1 MKIFIVGFMGS
12 GKSTLMN
19 EIGTRLNLKQ
29 LDLDNLIE
37 NRANLNINDIFALKG
52 EKFFRKLE
60 GVCLRELYESDN
72 FVLASGGGTPCFY
85 DNMLIMNSLGITIW
99 LNTSK
104 EVIKQR
110 LLDEP
115 QLRPL
120 VKNLSPENLEIFID
134 EKLEER
140 SQFYAQAKI
149 ITDPSSESM
158 DELISKIVN
167 NA

>member
-1 MKIFIVGFMGS
+1 
-12 GKSTLMN
+12 
-19 EIGTRLNLKQ
+19 
-29 LDLDNLIE
+29 
-37 NRANLNINDIFALKG
+37 
-52 EKFFRKLE
+52 
-60 GVCLRELYESDN
+60 
-72 FVLASGGGTPCFY
+72 
-85 DNMLIMNSLGITIW
+85 MNSLGITIW

-149 ITDPSSESM
+149 ITDPSTESM
-158 DELISKIVN
+158 EELISKIVN

>member
-1 MKIFIVGFMGS
+1 MRIFVVGFMGS
-12 GKSTLMN
+12 GKSTLIK
-19 EIGTRLNLKQ
+19 EIGLKLNLKQ

-37 NRANLNINDIFALKG
+37 KRANLNINDIFALKG

-60 GVCLRELYESDN
+60 GVCLRELHESDN
-72 FVLASGGGTPCFY
+72 FILASGGGTPCYY
-85 DNMLIMNSLGITIW
+85 DNMLVMNNLGLTVW
-99 LNTSK
+99 LNTPK
-104 EVIKQR
+104 EVINKR
-110 LLDEP
+110 LLEEP

-120 VKNLSPENLEIFID
+120 VKNLSPEKLQIFID

-140 SQFYAQAKI
+140 TQFYAQAKI
-149 ITDPSSESM
+149 ITDPTLESI

>member
-12 GKSTLMN
+12 GKSTLMK
-19 EIGTRLNLKQ
+19 EIGIRLNLKQ

-60 GVCLRELYESDN
+60 GVCLRELYEYDN

>member
-12 GKSTLMN
+12 GKSTWMKQ
-19 EIGTRLNLKQ
+19 IGNQMNLKQ

-37 NRANLNINDIFALKG
+37 KRANLNINDIFALKG

-60 GVCLRELYESDN
+60 GVCLRELHESDN
-72 FVLASGGGTPCFY
+72 FVLATGGGTPCFY
-85 DNMLIMNSLGITIW
+85 DNMLIMNTLGITVW

-104 EVIKQR
+104 EVIKNR
-110 LLDEP
+110 LLLEP

-120 VKNLSPENLEIFID
+120 VKNLSPENLEAFIE

-140 SQFYAQAKI
+140 NQFYAQSKI
-149 ITDPSSESM
+149 IIDPDTVSC
-158 DELISKIVN
+158 DELIEKILKD
-167 NA
+167 A

>member
-12 GKSTLMN
+12 GKSTWMKR
-19 EIGTRLNLKQ
+19 IGEQMKLKQ

-37 NRANLNINDIFALKG
+37 KRANLNINDIFALKG

-60 GVCLRELYESDN
+60 GVCLRELHESDN
-72 FVLASGGGTPCFY
+72 FVLATGGGTPCFY
-85 DNMLIMNSLGITIW
+85 DNMLIMNTLGITVW

-104 EVIKQR
+104 EVIKNR
-110 LLDEP
+110 LLLEP

-120 VKNLSPENLEIFID
+120 VKNLSPENLEVFIE

-140 SQFYAQAKI
+140 NQFYAQAKI
-149 ITDPSSESM
+149 IIDPDTVSC
-158 DELISKIVN
+158 DELIEKILKD
-167 NA
+167 A